1 MLLLYFAAEG
11 DQMKRLI
18 IAESSGVISGVLQE
32 ALWQDYEVHICKHAK
47 ELPAVLEELRPEA
60 LIINLFLN
68 GTDGISAL
76 AHARYKP
83 AIILALTYIVN
94 KHILT
99 AAHAAGIQD
108 ILLLPCKTSH
118 IIKHL
123 KNLIM

>member
-1 MLLLYFAAEG
+1 
-11 DQMKRLI
+11 MKRLV
-18 IAESSGVISGVLQE
+18 IAESSGVISGALQK
-32 ALWQDYEVHICKHAK
+32 ALCQDYEVHICRHAK

-94 KHILT
+94 KHTLA
-99 AAHAAGIQD
+99 AAHTVGIHD
-108 ILLLPCKTSH
+108 VVLLPCEISQ
-118 IIKHL
+118 IRKHL
-123 KNLIM
+123 TALDQFCGGK